1 MSAEFCTIC
10 GIYGTT
16 TKKCCGNNKEYRI
29 KELNEMIR
37 QNKDKILELKF
48 ENLEM
53 LNELSELTNEQ

>member
-10 GIYGTT
+10 GVYGTS

-29 KELNEMIR
+29 KELYEMIGE
-37 QNKDKILELKF
+37 NKSMILGLEF

-53 LNELSELTNEQ
+53 LHELEKLENE